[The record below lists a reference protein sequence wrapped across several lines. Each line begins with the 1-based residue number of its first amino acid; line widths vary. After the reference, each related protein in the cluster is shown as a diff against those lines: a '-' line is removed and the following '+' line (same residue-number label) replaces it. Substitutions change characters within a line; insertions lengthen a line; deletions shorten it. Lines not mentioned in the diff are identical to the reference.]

1 MALENPFVD
10 QNPIFTYYKSSKREP
25 LITSY
30 EDSLW
35 GKINLNEKFG
45 ENMFRINPHTG
56 NYIAKANTPEAEESQ
71 MDYQNK
77 MAESDYRPSAETTT
91 YNAKQDLKGNQKKAM
106 KFFQSKG
113 LSAHH
118 AAGIVGNL
126 MGESNL
132 NHTAVNKS
140 SGAYGIAQWLGNRK
154 KKLFSKY
161 GNNPT
166 FEQQLEFV
174 WEELNSDEKPA
185 YNRLLQTKSVDEA
198 INSFMQHFERPSKRE
213 MAQSISTRLKYGRGL
228 LS

>member
-1 MALENPFVD
+1 MGNPFED
-10 QNPIFTYYKSSKREP
+10 YNPIFTYYKSSEP
-25 LITSY
+25 IVTSV
-30 EDSLW
+30 EDPLF
-35 GKINLNEKFG
+35 GKLNIEDG
-45 ENMFRINPHTG
+45 FRINPQTG
-56 NYIAKANTPEAEESQ
+56 NYIAQANTPKNEEFQ
-71 MDYQNK
+71 TDYLNR
-77 MAESDYRPSAETTT
+77 MAETHSEPSSESAT
-91 YNAKQDLKGNQKKAM
+91 YNTKQDLKGNQKKAM
-106 KFFQSKG
+106 EFFQSKG

>member
-1 MALENPFVD
+1 MAWENPFTD
-10 QNPIFTYYKSSKREP
+10 QNSIFTYYKSPKREP
-25 LITSY
+25 LVTSI
-30 EDSLW
+30 EDPLY
-35 GKINLNEKFG
+35 GKIDLDEKFG
-45 ENMFRINPHTG
+45 EGSFRINPTNG
-56 NYIAKANTPEAEESQ
+56 NYIAKANTPKAEEFQ
-71 MDYQNK
+71 NDYLNR
-77 MAESDYRPSAETTT
+77 MAETHTEPSEEFT
-91 YNAKQDLKGNQKKAM
+91 YNTKQDLKGNQKKAM
-106 KFFQSKG
+106 KFFLSKG
-113 LSAHH
+113 LSVHH

-132 NHTAVNKS
+132 NHMAVNKS

-161 GNNPT
+161 GNKPT

-174 WEELNSDEKPA
+174 WEELNSDENDA

>member
-1 MALENPFVD
+1 MAWENPFID
-10 QNPIFTYYKSSKREP
+10 KNYIFTYYKSSEP
-25 LITSY
+25 IVTSV
-30 EDSLW
+30 EDPLF
-35 GKINLNEKFG
+35 GKLNVEDG
-45 ENMFRINPHTG
+45 FRINPQTG
-56 NYIAKANTPEAEESQ
+56 NYIAKANTPEAEEFQ
-71 MDYQNK
+71 TDYLNR
-77 MAESDYRPSAETTT
+77 MAETHSEPSETTSYVT
-91 YNAKQDLKGNQKKAM
+91 KQDLKGNQKKAM
-106 KFFQSKG
+106 EFFQSKG
-113 LSAHH
+113 LSAYH

-132 NHTAVNKS
+132 NHTAINKS

-174 WEELNSDEKPA
+174 WEELNSDEKSA